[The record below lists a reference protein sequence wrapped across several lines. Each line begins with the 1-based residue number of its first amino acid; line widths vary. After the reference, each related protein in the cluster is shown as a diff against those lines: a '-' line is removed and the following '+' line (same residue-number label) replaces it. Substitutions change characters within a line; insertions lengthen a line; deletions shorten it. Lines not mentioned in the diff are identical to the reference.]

1 MLIHITKHDNCG
13 FIILIEIL
21 KICNLYLAKGF
32 QQYIKSELKH
42 HKLDRIIYEDEK
54 REILEA
60 KKKEKK
66 KE

>member
-1 MLIHITKHDNCG
+1 MWVYHSNRNTEKFATYI
-13 FIILIEIL
+13 
-21 KICNLYLAKGF
+21 LAKGF

-54 REILEA
+54 REILET
-60 KKKEKK
+60 KKKEEERIAEE